1 MGLSRECDITPAR
14 SARVQRLRA
23 AVASGEYAPEPT
35 DVAESVLAWTAP
47 PTLFDRS
54 VKKFSDPADSKGQTA
69 KDHHSRR

>member
-1 MGLSRECDITPAR
+1 MGLSNGCDITPAR
-14 SARVQRLRA
+14 SARLERLRA

-47 PTLFDRS
+47 PTLFDRQ
-54 VKKFSDPADSKGQTA
+54 VKKFPDPADSKEQTA